1 MNDILKWIEQIIKFD
16 ITEIE
21 ECKFHQY
28 KSTINKILESNK
40 FPFGKEDFEYFN
52 GYKEIRPLCIYFPE
66 MCIYKR
72 YSDQSKCIYF
82 MKKRWKTFE

>member
-1 MNDILKWIEQIIKFD
+1 M
-16 ITEIE
+16 
-21 ECKFHQY
+21 
-28 KSTINKILESNK
+28 ESNK
-40 FPFGKEDFEYFN
+40 FPFGKQDFEYFN

-82 MKKRWKTFE
+82 MIKDEKRLNKYITIREKVRNIIKKKFNSEHVSNKKIY

>member
-1 MNDILKWIEQIIKFD
+1 M
-16 ITEIE
+16 
-21 ECKFHQY
+21 
-28 KSTINKILESNK
+28 ESNK
-40 FPFGKEDFEYFN
+40 FPFGKQDFEYFN

-82 MKKRWKTFE
+82 MIKDEKRLNKYITIQEKVRNIIKKKFNSEHVSNKKIY